1 VPLPEPTLGLLIVAA
16 RHAIRQAIATR
27 ARELRLTTQQFWA
40 LYNLRRAPA
49 LTPGELGTY
58 MHLDA
63 PAASRLIADL
73 AKRKLLDARP
83 DREDRR
89 RMHLYLTEKGAEV
102 AARVEAVAA
111 EYIATQTRGLSADE
125 LAALRSGLRKVV
137 DNLADFTTDPDR
149 HGRSVG

>member
-16 RHAIRQAIATR
+16 RHAIRQAITAR
-27 ARELRLTTQQFWA
+27 ARELRLTAQQFWA
-40 LYNLRRAPA
+40 LYSLRHAPA
-49 LTPGELGTY
+49 LTPGELGAY

-89 RMHLYLTEKGAEV
+89 RMHLHLTEKGAEV
-102 AARVEAVAA
+102 AGRVEGVAV

-137 DNLADFTTDPDR
+137 ENLAGFTTQADR
-149 HGRSVG
+149 RGRSIV